1 MGWALGL
8 RGVSQCELVM
18 AARLTEHRATA
29 DVAREPVGV
38 MGFMTIPRSRRRSS
52 GTANADNRIEFRF
65 HPPLLYS
72 IRCST
77 CRVRR
82 LSRRHSCRPDARTCE
97 DQTSE
102 ISYVFTGISILA
114 VPVGTSYTPNVFRV
128 GRISNQRWIAD
139 HDGVSLARVRG
150 EPPVSVACDMPRQD
164 TLGICE
170 NMIRLLG
177 EENGEAC
184 HAPRP
189 RTTAQ
194 HRLADTLLYHPA
206 NECLQAA
213 G

>member
-1 MGWALGL
+1 MTRTVAHLIVGWALGL

-18 AARLTEHRATA
+18 AARLTEHRVTA

-38 MGFMTIPRSRRRSS
+38 MGFMAIPRSRRRSS
-52 GTANADNRIEFRF
+52 GTANAGNRIEFRF
-65 HPPLLYS
+65 RAPLLYS

-139 HDGVSLARVRG
+139 HGGVFPRG
-150 EPPVSVACDMPRQD
+150 TCHLPISRLSVKNFSGANPPGGCRWSQRGSPGVC
-164 TLGICE
+164 
-170 NMIRLLG
+170 
-177 EENGEAC
+177 
-184 HAPRP
+184 
-189 RTTAQ
+189 RT
-194 HRLADTLLYHPA
+194 
-206 NECLQAA
+206 
-213 G
+213 